1 MGDYFVKSTLFVIS
15 ILDNLVDNL
24 FGVLDRV
31 PADVFH
37 IFAVRTVVIVD
48 VQSAEVVAVDGVA
61 FVSHG
66 VYLLCFGCVSL
77 ACDYIISDSNIVVKR
92 FGQ

>member
-1 MGDYFVKSTLFVIS
+1 MVPVPD
-15 ILDNLVDNL
+15 DLVDDLLCVFN
-24 FGVLDRV
+24 GVS
-31 PADVFH
+31 ADIFH
-37 IFAVRTVVIVD
+37 IFAVRVAVVVD

-77 ACDYIISDSNIVVKR
+77 ACDYIISNPYIVVKR